1 MRFVQA
7 FTATALMVYLFS
19 AKCEGNI
26 KQRNQMKAMTGEY
39 LRIVAYHEPPIFSII
54 RNAANESLVRYVGF
68 PKEVFDLLSKS
79 MNFTYSFV
87 EVTPTMVKRIGSID
101 AAMIDQ
107 LLQKNADIN
116 GRLITPTAERLAY
129 MDFTTAVSV
138 FTFAMIQPMPQI
150 HNRFLAPIKPF
161 QPTVWYLIFVALAA
175 TALTLSLVKI
185 CAGRAVEGRGQ
196 TNVQVLADN
205 AWYALVVITSQ
216 GGYMQCSR
224 LSMRFAAGSWCL
236 IAFVLVYAYN
246 STLVSYISLSKYESV
261 VNTWQEL
268 AASSSLR
275 VTVPRG
281 SISADIILNS
291 KTGALKTLGDS
302 LRRNPDD
309 LLLTLPGELERV
321 LHSGCC
327 AHVEVKRLGE
337 VLVYKSMMEHQGE
350 CRLTIGKELDYSQ
363 VWSFGVAKHLPHL
376 STINKG
382 LQRMRETGLYSQIT
396 RGYYKSIGKCL
407 ARQVYRPKTS
417 QLTLYDMAGSFIVLG
432 LGCSL
437 SLITFLVELSV
448 ASRLQKTLLAP
459 SVI

>member
-1 MRFVQA
+1 MKLVQA
-7 FTATALMVYLFS
+7 FIATALILYFSS

-26 KQRNQMKAMTGEY
+26 KPRNQMKAMSGEH

-54 RNAANESLVRYVGF
+54 RNPANESIVRYVGF

-87 EVTPTMVKRIGSID
+87 EVTPSMVKRIGSID

-107 LLQKNADIN
+107 LLQKNADVN

-161 QPTVWYLIFVALAA
+161 QPTVWYLIFIAFAA
-175 TALTLSLVKI
+175 TALIMRGHVHS
-185 CAGRAVEGRGQ
+185 GR
-196 TNVQVLADN
+196 LA
-205 AWYALVVITSQ
+205 
-216 GGYMQCSR
+216 MR
-224 LSMRFAAGSWCL
+224 LAAGSWCL

-261 VNTWQEL
+261 VNTWEDL
-268 AASSSLR
+268 ASSTNLR

-309 LLLTLPGELERV
+309 LLLTLPGELEKV

-327 AHVEVKRLGE
+327 AHVEVSSGIVKRLGE
-337 VLVYKSMMEHQGE
+337 VLVYKSMLEHQGE

-363 VWSFGVAKHLPHL
+363 VWSFGVAKHLSHL
-376 STINKG
+376 SNINKG
-382 LQRMRETGLYSQIT
+382 
-396 RGYYKSIGKCL
+396 
-407 ARQVYRPKTS
+407 
-417 QLTLYDMAGSFIVLG
+417 
-432 LGCSL
+432 
-437 SLITFLVELSV
+437 
-448 ASRLQKTLLAP
+448 
-459 SVI
+459 